1 MTSHQYGISALV
13 TQTPFCEGSSGDL
26 AKRRLF
32 SQATR
37 KPHRMQSRY
46 PLGPHSTLGSGPEH
60 LLLCN
65 TVRYFTSGY
74 LKPRISRRHPSFKSN
89 LHPLRQ
95 FSHIFTSRYLESPS
109 RKFKTAF
116 NTEEIQLGKLKII
129 FVFLIFLV
137 SKRAKRNTGE
147 RTEGEGEGDK
157 KKIPSPFPL
166 NLSPQSAQC
175 V

>member
-1 MTSHQYGISALV
+1 
-13 TQTPFCEGSSGDL
+13 
-26 AKRRLF
+26 
-32 SQATR
+32 
-37 KPHRMQSRY
+37 MQSRY

-60 LLLCN
+60 LLQCN

-74 LKPRISRRHPSFKSN
+74 LKPQISRRYPSFKSN

-116 NTEEIQLGKLKII
+116 NTEEIQLGKLKIF
-129 FVFLIFLV
+129 FVFLVFLV

-157 KKIPSPFPL
+157 KNSFAIPSQSLSLVRPMCVICFLFLQLLAPFSSEFAPSVPPPL
-166 NLSPQSAQC
+166 RS
-175 V
+175 